1 LQTFLNFY
9 SHIVLDAMQKNE
21 LRQIERTTTVLSDNK
36 REKIGEILVLGAE
49 GSGKT
54 LLLRRMKGFR
64 DSLVA

>member
-1 LQTFLNFY
+1 
-9 SHIVLDAMQKNE
+9 MQKNE

-64 DSLVA
+64 DFLVA